1 MNDFKENELNPN
13 ANIGGEAA
21 PETEKLADEL
31 ASDEIASDETASEK
45 LASDEAV
52 SNEISESDS
61 KESAENTAD
70 TANTA
75 ETSAESA
82 VSPDGTDRNAAEAVS
97 EESAAISETAGQSA
111 AQTPPQPEQS
121 GVFGEQSFASGQTPG
136 SAAAYYS
143 EQNPDAA
150 NGNGYPNG
158 QFGNGMYGSAMY
170 GNNAYGNA
178 MPDGSPQPV
187 NGQPYPQPFG
197 SAQGNFG
204 GQPNGINAGTNAPQY
219 TGQYGGQY
227 AGGQS
232 MYNYSY
238 TQYNAPYYN
247 PCPPTPPKTP
257 GIPAVPAAEETA
269 VKKPSKALVI
279 IIVLLV
285 AAMLAGVMILLAV
298 NHKNNGDKPSDSIS
312 VGIDKALSEHESGKE
327 SGKKDKTNS
336 GTGVTVNINVR
347 SKPSE
352 DESDYQD
359 IEKGLYTTVGVAK
372 HITPSIVTL
381 YGYTTTTL
389 TPYSAATGVILSEDG
404 FIVTNAHMVE
414 GLSRIKAVTYDER
427 EFEADIIGYEP
438 WYDLAI
444 IQIHADNL
452 TPAELGSSDELMQG
466 EQVVAIGN
474 SGGYENTLTVG
485 YVSYVNREIQSY
497 ADHPIKCIQTDA
509 AFNTGISGGALVNM
523 YGQVVGIPTSKS
535 VTDNDENIGF
545 AIAMD
550 FAVPI
555 CEDIIENGYVT
566 WKPRVGVMYKMIDY
580 ETAQALGVRPGMLIS
595 EISEDC
601 DISGTALQIDDII
614 TEMDGVSM
622 TSDEALIE
630 FQTTHKAGD
639 VVTAKVYRRTIT
651 NEESEFE
658 ITFMLEKAEG

>member
-1 MNDFKENELNPN
+1 MNDFKENEVTSNTASGEETVSETEAMVSKEEN
-13 ANIGGEAA
+13 ASKEETAHESKVLTDAPDNSENAIPEAA
-21 PETEKLADEL
+21 
-31 ASDEIASDETASEK
+31 
-45 LASDEAV
+45 
-52 SNEISESDS
+52 
-61 KESAENTAD
+61 AD
-70 TANTA
+70 TSSEVT
-75 ETSAESA
+75 
-82 VSPDGTDRNAAEAVS
+82 EALS
-97 EESAAISETAGQSA
+97 EEPAPVSDPSEPNGLSQSS
-111 AQTPPQPEQS
+111 PQAEQS
-121 GVFGEQSFASGQTPG
+121 GVFSEQSFVPGQAPH

-143 EQNPDAA
+143 EQPSYSA
-150 NGNGYPNG
+150 G
-158 QFGNGMYGSAMY
+158 Q
-170 GNNAYGNA
+170 YGNA
-178 MPDGSPQPV
+178 AFGNS
-187 NGQPYPQPFG
+187 QPYPQPMNN
-197 SAQGNFG
+197 AQGGFG
-204 GQPNGINAGTNAPQY
+204 GQYNGQYAQQYPDRNAN
-219 TGQYGGQY
+219 QYGGQY
-227 AGGQS
+227 TGPYANGAP
-232 MYNYSY
+232 MYNYGY
-238 TQYNAPYYN
+238 TPYNAQYNGAYSAPYYN
-247 PCPPTPPKTP
+247 PPKTP
-257 GIPAVPAAEETA
+257 GIPAAPTAPAADEAA
-269 VKKPSKALVI
+269 VKKPSKALI
-279 IIVLLV
+279 ITVVLLI
-285 AAMLAGVMILLAV
+285 AAMLAGLMILLAV
-298 NHKNNGDKPSDSIS
+298 NHKNNGDKAPDSVS
-312 VGIDKALSEHESGKE
+312 SGIDKALSEHESGK
-327 SGKKDKTNS
+327 KDKASS
-336 GTGVTVNINVR
+336 GTGVTVNINVQ
-347 SKPSE
+347 SKPSD

-427 EFEADIIGYEP
+427 EFEAEIIGYEP

-444 IQIHADNL
+444 IQIHADGL

-497 ADHPIKCIQTDA
+497 SDYPIRCIQTDA

-566 WKPRVGVMYKMIDY
+566 WKPRVGVLYRMIDY
-580 ETAQALGVRPGMLIS
+580 DTAQVLGVRPGMLIS

-601 DISGTALQIDDII
+601 DISNTVLQVDDII
-614 TEMDGVSM
+614 TEMDGISM
-622 TSDEALIE
+622 TTDEALIE

-639 VVTAKVYRRTIT
+639 VVTATVYRRTIT

-658 ITFMLEKAEG
+658 ITFKLETAEG

>member
-1 MNDFKENELNPN
+1 MNDFKENEVTPN
-13 ANIGGEAA
+13 AADNEETVTETEAAASGGENASISKDIA
-21 PETEKLADEL
+21 ETPDN
-31 ASDEIASDETASEK
+31 SEN
-45 LASDEAV
+45 AV
-52 SNEISESDS
+52 S
-61 KESAENTAD
+61 AD
-70 TANTA
+70 TAEIA
-75 ETSAESA
+75 DTSSEAA
-82 VSPDGTDRNAAEAVS
+82 VSSDASEALS
-97 EESAAISETAGQSA
+97 EEPAATGSISQTSPQS
-111 AQTPPQPEQS
+111 PQS
-121 GVFGEQSFASGQTPG
+121 GVFGEQSFASGQTPS
-136 SAAAYYS
+136 SADAYNS
-143 EQNPDAA
+143 EQNPYTADR
-150 NGNGYPNG
+150 NGYANG
-158 QFGNGMYGSAMY
+158 QFGNAMYGSAMY
-170 GNNAYGNA
+170 GSA
-178 MPDGSPQPV
+178 MPGGSPQPV
-187 NGQPYPQPFG
+187 NGQPYPQPFDN
-197 SAQGNFG
+197 AQGNFG
-204 GQPNGINAGTNAPQY
+204 GQYGGNNAGNNAGNVAYQY
-219 TGQYGGQY
+219 AGQYGGQY
-227 AGGQS
+227 AGGAPA
-232 MYNYSY
+232 YNYGNPQY
-238 TQYNAPYYN
+238 APRYNAPYYE
-247 PCPPTPPKTP
+247 PPKIP
-257 GIPAVPAAEETA
+257 GIPAVPTAEETA
-269 VKKPSKALVI
+269 EKKPSKALII
-279 IIVLLV
+279 IIVLLI

-298 NHKNNGDKPSDSIS
+298 NHKNNGDAGGKVSDSIS
-312 VGIDKALSEHESGKE
+312 SGIDKAMSERENGKE
-327 SGKKDKTNS
+327 SGKKDKTSANGN
-336 GTGVTVNINVR
+336 GTGVTVNINVQ

-452 TPAELGSSDELMQG
+452 IPAELGSSDELMQG

-497 ADHPIKCIQTDA
+497 SDHPITCIQTDA

-566 WKPRVGVMYKMIDY
+566 WKPRVGVLYRMIDY
-580 ETAQALGVRPGMLIS
+580 DTAQVLGVRPGMLIS

-601 DISGTALQIDDII
+601 DISNTILQVDDII
-614 TEMDGVSM
+614 TEMDGISM
-622 TSDEALIE
+622 TTDEALIE

-639 VVTAKVYRRTIT
+639 VVTATVYRRTIT

-658 ITFMLEKAEG
+658 ISFKLENAES